1 MAGRAGGPPAQRAI
15 ADGPIAD
22 GTVLAKGLTVE
33 QFRAREWPA
42 KVQLVDGAVVA
53 DVPADAHQTVA
64 GNIFAKLVTFTG
76 GAPGRGV
83 AGLALPVMVN
93 ATNVYAP
100 DVWWAREGR
109 PDTSPG
115 TGDGR
120 LAVVPDLAVEVRS
133 PATWRHDS
141 GAKRKHYGEAGTAEL
156 WLVDPPARRVVVHR
170 RTSADAAG
178 FDVTRTVTVGDL
190 LLTPLLDGFFLDLEQ
205 AFKL

>member
-1 MAGRAGGPPAQRAI
+1 V

-33 QFRAREWPA
+33 QFQAREWPA
-42 KVQLVDGAVVA
+42 RVQLVDGAVVA
-53 DVPADAHQTVA
+53 DVPADAHQAVV

-83 AGLALPVMVN
+83 AGLAVPVMVD
-93 ATNVYAP
+93 AANVYAP

-109 PDTSPG
+109 PDATA
-115 TGDGR
+115 GR
-120 LAVVPDLAVEVRS
+120 LDVVPDLAVEVRS

-141 GAKRKHYGEAGTAEL
+141 GAKRRHYGEAGTAEL
-156 WLVDPPARRVVVHR
+156 WLVDPQARRILVHK
-170 RTSADAAG
+170 RTSVESTG
-178 FDVTRTVTVGDL
+178 FDATRTVTVGDL

-205 AFKL
+205 TFKP